1 MYDAMTMTSTD
12 AELPGQWPEPEI
24 RPQQADAAP
33 AQRDRSGGLR
43 IAVTIFVVAAV
54 SLFVIWNLRPW
65 LWIKDST
72 PTGGDL
78 GAHVWSPAFLRDE
91 LLPHFR
97 LSGWTSDWYAGF
109 PAFTFYMVLPS
120 LLIVIIN
127 VGLSGPLPVL
137 ASIAIAGGAIRA
149 RTLWG
154 SSTNRVVGIYAVAG
168 FFWLLSVPISYGIA
182 IKLVVVLG
190 LVTLP
195 ISAWTAGKLGGLAY
209 PGPAMLSVAT
219 LFFIFDRSFN
229 IYGGNLMSTM
239 AGEFAFSMSLSLAML
254 YIGFAL
260 RGMDTGRGRGLA
272 AVLLAASGLSHLFPA
287 FFAIAFTLAMLIVR
301 PGRRAIRW
309 LMVTGPVAFLLAAFW
324 VVPFFLN
331 RAYLNDMGWGKERR
345 FVQAL
350 WSRSGSFGD
359 QTFLSNSPVL
369 QLFIVLAVIGA
380 VISGVRRVKFGMAMS
395 LVVMMFAAMFVILPE
410 GRLWNVRIVPF
421 YYLSVYL
428 MAGVAISE
436 TSRFVGGLARSI
448 SSRRWLPDAVS
459 GGIVVATLGVTIV
472 ALGLPLRSLPFGHY
486 DTTTGA
492 YNWMGLSTKQLNLGP
507 GWVEYNFRGYED
519 KAATA
524 AGGGTQEY
532 TDMVATMERVGRQFG
547 CGRALWEFDAGRLG
561 SYGTPMSPMLLPHWT
576 DRCIG
581 SMEGLYFEASATT
594 PYHFLMQSEL
604 SAAPSRAQRDLPYT
618 GLDVANA
625 VGHLRTLGVSYYMA
639 FSESA
644 LAQARSAP
652 GLTEIATSGPWVV
665 FRVEQS
671 TLVSGLSQLPVVVS
685 GADAGAEDWLIPSVG
700 DFTAVGDIPL
710 VAASGPKEWPSVSLD
725 DLATSNPDYQ
735 AALDLGDRAGIMRSL
750 AAALPDF
757 LPSTPTAAVAVSNID
772 EGESSISFDVDQL
785 GIPVLVRTSYF
796 PNWKASGADGPYRV
810 SPNLMVVVPTS
821 AHVSLHYGR
830 SGVDLF
836 AMLLTFGGIAAL
848 FWIGRSG
855 QVARGRALWDLTDR
869 FTTDLP
875 DREKVISSIRAGEM
889 TSDDVGALRLR
900 VRASY
905 ASVEMGIGVSVLA
918 IASSLVLSVFI
929 AENADAAI
937 SSIVVWAPAAFGL
950 VALMFRFAPEMISGI
965 LYERRVLAPA
975 TLISDLMTGLEPDRS
990 GGPEFSAEPIT
1001 DVDES
1006 PTPEGPTD
1014 NPVA

>member
-1 MYDAMTMTSTD
+1 MDGAMTMTSTD
-12 AELPGQWPEPEI
+12 AELPEQWPEPEI
-24 RPQQADAAP
+24 EPEAGSDAPSDDNHSRVLRQAM
-33 AQRDRSGGLR
+33 
-43 IAVTIFVVAAV
+43 TIFVVAAV

-65 LWIKDST
+65 LWITDST

-109 PAFTFYMVLPS
+109 PAFTFYMILPS

-127 VGLSGPLPVL
+127 VGLTGPLPVL
-137 ASIAIAGGAIRA
+137 ASIAIAAAAIRA
-149 RTLWG
+149 RTVWG
-154 SSTNRVVGIYAVAG
+154 TSTSRIAGIYAVAG
-168 FFWLLSVPISYGIA
+168 FFWMLSVPISYGIA

-190 LVTLP
+190 LITLP
-195 ISAWTAGKLGGLAY
+195 VSAWTAGKLGGLAY

-219 LFFIFDRSFN
+219 LYFIFDRSFN

-239 AGEFAFSMSLSLAML
+239 AGEFAFSLSLSLAML
-254 YIGFAL
+254 YIGFAA
-260 RGMDTGRGRGLA
+260 RGMETGRGRGLA
-272 AVLLAASGLSHLFPA
+272 AALLAASGLSHLFPA
-287 FFAIAFTLAMLIVR
+287 FFAIAFTVAMLIVR
-301 PGRRAIRW
+301 PGRRATRW
-309 LMVTGPVAFLLAAFW
+309 LMATGPVAFLLAAFW

-359 QTFLSNSPVL
+359 QAFLSNSPML
-369 QLFIVLAVIGA
+369 QLFVVLAIVGA
-380 VISGVRRVKFGMAMS
+380 IISGLRRVKFGMAMTM
-395 LVVMMFAAMFVILPE
+395 VAMMFAAMFVILPE

-421 YYLSVYL
+421 YYLSIYL

-436 TSRFVGGLARSI
+436 MAQGIGAFARNLMPT
-448 SSRRWLPDAVS
+448 RRLVSDGVS
-459 GGIVVATLGVTIV
+459 GGLIVATLAITVV

-486 DTTTGA
+486 DTATGA

-519 KAATA
+519 KTATA
-524 AGGGTQEY
+524 SGGGTLEY
-532 TDMVATMERVGRQFG
+532 TDMVATMKKVGEEFG

-618 GLDVANA
+618 GLDVATG
-625 VGHLRTLGVSYYMA
+625 VEHLRVLGVSYYMA

-644 LAQARSAP
+644 VAQARSTP

-665 FRVEQS
+665 FKVEQS
-671 TLVSGLSQLPVVVS
+671 SLVSGLSQLPVVVD
-685 GADAGAEDWLIPSVG
+685 GVDAGGEEWLIPSVG
-700 DFTAVGDIPL
+700 DFTATGDIPL
-710 VAASGPKEWPSVSLD
+710 VAASGPDDWPRVSLS
-725 DLATSNPDYQ
+725 DLASVDTGYKQ
-735 AALDLGDRAGIMRSL
+735 ALESGDRAGIMRSL
-750 AAALPDF
+750 AAALPRW
-757 LPSTPTAAVAVSNID
+757 LPSDQAQSVDISNII
-772 EGESSISFDVDQL
+772 ESESSISFDVDQL
-785 GIPVLVRTSYF
+785 GTPVLVRTSYF
-796 PNWKASGADGPYRV
+796 PNWKVSGADGPYRV

-821 AHVSLHYGR
+821 AHVNLHYGR

-836 AMLLTFGGIAAL
+836 AMLLTLGGIVAL
-848 FWIGRSG
+848 FYMARGG
-855 QVARGRALWDLTDR
+855 EVARGRALWDLTDR

-875 DREKVISSIRAGEM
+875 GRDEVVESLRSGEM
-889 TSDDVGALRLR
+889 GSDDVAELKRR
-900 VRASY
+900 VRSNF
-905 ASVEMGIGVSVLA
+905 ASVEMGIGMSVLG

-929 AENADAAI
+929 AENADSAV
-937 SSIVVWAPAAFGL
+937 SSIIVWAPAALGL
-950 VALMFRFAPEMISGI
+950 VALVFRFGPEMISG
-965 LYERRVLAPA
+965 LMYERRVLAPA
-975 TLISDLMTGLEPDRS
+975 ALISDLMTGVEPDADS
-990 GGPEFSAEPIT
+990 VT
-1001 DVDES
+1001 
-1006 PTPEGPTD
+1006 
-1014 NPVA
+1014 

>member
-1 MYDAMTMTSTD
+1 MDGAMTMTSTD
-12 AELPGQWPEPEI
+12 AEQPEQWPEPEI
-24 RPQQADAAP
+24 ETLGDSSPHSDHSRL
-33 AQRDRSGGLR
+33 LR
-43 IAVTIFVVAAV
+43 IAITTFVVAAV

-65 LWIKDST
+65 LWITDST

-109 PAFTFYMVLPS
+109 PAFTFYMILPS

-127 VGLSGPLPVL
+127 VGLTGPLPVL
-137 ASIAIAGGAIRA
+137 ASVAIAAAAIRA
-149 RTLWG
+149 RSAWG
-154 SSTNRVVGIYAVAG
+154 TSPNRIAGIYAVAG

-190 LVTLP
+190 LITLP
-195 ISAWTAGKLGGLAY
+195 VSAWTAGKLGGLAY

-254 YIGFAL
+254 YIGFAA
-260 RGMDTGRGRGLA
+260 RGMETGRGRGLA
-272 AVLLAASGLSHLFPA
+272 AALLAASGLSHLFPA
-287 FFAIAFTLAMLIVR
+287 FFAIAFTVAMLIVR
-301 PGRRAIRW
+301 PGRRAARW

-324 VVPFFLN
+324 VVPFFMN

-359 QTFLSNSPVL
+359 QTFLSNSPML
-369 QLFIVLAVIGA
+369 QLFVVLAIIGA
-380 VISGVRRVKFGMAMS
+380 VISGLRRVKFGMAMTM
-395 LVVMMFAAMFVILPE
+395 VAMMFAAMFVILPE

-421 YYLSVYL
+421 YYLSIYL

-436 TSRFVGGLARSI
+436 MAQGIGAFARNLVPSRPLV
-448 SSRRWLPDAVS
+448 PDGVS
-459 GGIVVATLGVTIV
+459 GGLVVATLAITVV

-486 DTTTGA
+486 DTATGA

-519 KAATA
+519 KSATA
-524 AGGGTQEY
+524 SGGGTPEY
-532 TDMVATMERVGRQFG
+532 TDMVATMERVGEQFG

-618 GLDVANA
+618 GLDVATG

-639 FSESA
+639 FSETA
-644 LAQARSAP
+644 VAQARSVP

-665 FRVEQS
+665 FKVEQS
-671 TLVSGLSQLPVVVS
+671 SLVSGLSQMPVVVE
-685 GADAGAEDWLIPSVG
+685 GADAGGEDWLIPSVG
-700 DFTAVGDIPL
+700 NFTAPGDLPL
-710 VAASGPKEWPSVSLD
+710 VAASGPEEWPRVSLT
-725 DLATSNPDYQ
+725 DLAASDTGYRQ
-735 AALDLGDRAGIMRSL
+735 ALDLGDRAGIMRSL
-750 AAALPDF
+750 AAALSEW
-757 LPSTPTAAVAVSNID
+757 LPSAPAPAVEIANIV
-772 EGESSISFDVDQL
+772 ESESSISFDVDQL
-785 GIPVLVRTSYF
+785 GAPVLVRTSYF
-796 PNWKASGADGPYRV
+796 PNWKVSGADGPYRV

-821 AHVSLHYGR
+821 AHVNLHYGR

-836 AMLLTFGGIAAL
+836 AMLLTLGGIVAL
-848 FWIGRSG
+848 FYLAKS
-855 QVARGRALWDLTDR
+855 VEVERGRALWDLTDR
-869 FTTDLP
+869 FTSDLP
-875 DREKVISSIRAGEM
+875 NRDEVVRSIRSGEM
-889 TSDDVGALRLR
+889 SSDDVADLRQR
-900 VRASY
+900 VRSRFAS
-905 ASVEMGIGVSVLA
+905 AEMGIGLSILG

-929 AENADAAI
+929 SENADAAI
-937 SSIVVWAPAAFGL
+937 SSIVVWTPAAMGL
-950 VALMFRFAPEMISGI
+950 VALVFRFAPDLISGL

-975 TLISDLMTGLEPDRS
+975 ALISDLMNGMDS
-990 GGPEFSAEPIT
+990 DADS
-1001 DVDES
+1001 
-1006 PTPEGPTD
+1006 
-1014 NPVA
+1014 VA